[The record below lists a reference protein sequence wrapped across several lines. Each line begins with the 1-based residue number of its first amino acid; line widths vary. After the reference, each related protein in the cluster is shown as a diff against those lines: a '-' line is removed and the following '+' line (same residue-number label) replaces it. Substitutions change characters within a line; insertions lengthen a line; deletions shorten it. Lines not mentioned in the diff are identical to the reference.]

1 MNNSSRDQENIT
13 VELPDGTIYRAEGRI
28 GWAFRKL
35 IQAGRRGC
43 TPIDTPGPRWSH
55 YVWVLRRDGI
65 DIETHTERH
74 GGPFPG
80 NHARYIL
87 KTPLRIVESR
97 AA

>member
-1 MNNSSRDQENIT
+1 MRNKTFPPLT
-13 VELPDGTIYRAEGRI
+13 VHTKTGQTKTFDGRYAWALRELLA
-28 GWAFRKL
+28 
-35 IQAGRRGC
+35 AGDAGC

-65 DIETHTERH
+65 EIETVTEKH

-80 NHARYIL
+80 THARYVL
-87 KTPLRIVESR
+87 CTRLTIVTAD